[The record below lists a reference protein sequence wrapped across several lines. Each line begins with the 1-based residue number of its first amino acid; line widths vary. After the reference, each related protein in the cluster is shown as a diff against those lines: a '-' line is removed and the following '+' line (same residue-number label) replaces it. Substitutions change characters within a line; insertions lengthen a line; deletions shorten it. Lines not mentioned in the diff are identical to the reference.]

1 MLWQSSPAVPETTMR
16 LIRFPALLL
25 ALAASACHADP
36 NEEAVQCPRAYV
48 LPEASHVS
56 HFDGRGTDISDLV
69 LGARLT
75 DVQGACSGKLG
86 VREEGAHG
94 HVVMVVTKGPAATSN
109 EADVGYILGV
119 VRDGQILDKAAYVQH
134 VTFPPNVSNLEVT
147 GQEIALKLPTGKGV
161 SGPNYH
167 LYFMLNLTPEELA
180 ANRRQ

>member
-1 MLWQSSPAVPETTMR
+1 MR
-16 LIRFPALLL
+16 PFHFPVLLL
-25 ALAASACHADP
+25 ALAVAACHADP

-69 LGARLT
+69 LGVRLT

-109 EADVGYILGV
+109 TADVGYILGV
-119 VRDGQILDKAAYVQH
+119 VRNGVILDRASYVQH
-134 VTFPPNVSNLEVT
+134 VVFPSNVDTLEMT

-161 SGPNYH
+161 SGPSYH

-180 ANRRQ
+180 ANRHGGP

>member
-1 MLWQSSPAVPETTMR
+1 MR
-16 LIRFPALLL
+16 LIHLPVLLL
-25 ALAASACHADP
+25 VLAAAACHADP
-36 NEEAVQCPRAYV
+36 NEEAVQCPRAYA

-56 HFDGRGTDISDLV
+56 HFNGRGSDISDLI
-69 LGARLT
+69 LGVRLT

-94 HVVMVVTKGPAATSN
+94 HVVMAVTKGPAATGN

-119 VRDGQILDKAAYVQH
+119 VRDGVILDKAAYVQH
-134 VTFPPNVSNLEVT
+134 VTFPPNVSTLEVT

-161 SGPNYH
+161 SGPSYH

-180 ANRRQ
+180 ANRRGAQ